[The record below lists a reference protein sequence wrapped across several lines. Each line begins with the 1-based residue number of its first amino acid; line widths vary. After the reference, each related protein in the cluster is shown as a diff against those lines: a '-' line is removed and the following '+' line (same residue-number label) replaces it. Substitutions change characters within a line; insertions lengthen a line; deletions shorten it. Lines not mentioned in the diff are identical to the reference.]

1 MQTMDKDLKH
11 SGITKE
17 VGEERQDAVMGL
29 ILHKKNSGVPGI
41 AAERK
46 WYSKKTGGTS
56 TKRLSGHLEGLS
68 VNLTQSLVGSSFL

>member
-29 ILHKKNSGVPGI
+29 ILHKKKLWSSWNCSRKEMVFKKDWRHKYQT
-41 AAERK
+41 AEWPFGRPF
-46 WYSKKTGGTS
+46 S
-56 TKRLSGHLEGLS
+56 
-68 VNLTQSLVGSSFL
+68 